1 MSKLYDVISR
11 LEDIASK
18 DEDEMAAVD
27 IPFQQPQTEKKS
39 PWIRIAILSGTLVCT
54 GVIVIGATAWWQDW
68 FSLKQPTIQ
77 PQSTPPSQTS
87 LQTESHQIPGPVPT
101 VITSAEPQPQ
111 PEVPDRVLQKDFLTE
126 TVPGTEGHAEPKINP
141 SIVVLQ
147 PQASKVV
154 PLIRDDNEDFGGE
167 KIQTDEIDLPI
178 ETENRPVNGDVFQ
191 DKEYPRDT
199 VIEPKPLSLEP
210 KPESFTENQVIDNS
224 FKIKQWL
231 YQAEQLR
238 KKDDWQGAVVLYA
251 RLWQIAKQP
260 EIANNLAASLMQLN
274 RNKEAYTILESGLL
288 IAPKDRELIQN
299 FEIVKQL
306 IK

>member
-27 IPFQQPQTEKKS
+27 IPFQPPQTEKKS
-39 PWIRIAILSGTLVCT
+39 PWMRIAILSGTLICI
-54 GVIVIGATAWWQDW
+54 GVIVICATAWWQDW
-68 FSLKQPTIQ
+68 FSLRQPTIQ
-77 PQSTPPSQTS
+77 PQSTPPTQTS
-87 LQTESHQIPGPVPT
+87 LQTGSHQIPGPVPT

-111 PEVPDRVLQKDFLTE
+111 PKVPETVFQKDFLTE
-126 TVPGTEGHAEPKINP
+126 TVPGTEGHVVSKINP

-147 PQASKVV
+147 PQASKIA
-154 PLIRDDNEDFGGE
+154 PLIREESEDFGGE

-178 ETENRPVNGDVFQ
+178 KTENRQANGDVFPA
-191 DKEYPRDT
+191 KEYPRDT

-251 RLWQIAKQP
+251 RLWQIAKKP

-274 RNKEAYTILESGLL
+274 RNREAYNILEKGLL
-288 IAPKDRELIQN
+288 ISPKDRELRQN